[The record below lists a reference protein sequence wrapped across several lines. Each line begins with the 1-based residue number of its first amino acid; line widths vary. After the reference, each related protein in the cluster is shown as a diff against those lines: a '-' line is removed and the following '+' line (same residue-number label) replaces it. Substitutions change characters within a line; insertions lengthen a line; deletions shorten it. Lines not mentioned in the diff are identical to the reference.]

1 MEQFRNLLANLSL
14 KQRISLIVAALLVSG
29 GLFAVTQWNRE
40 RDFKPLYTGLAAEDA
55 GALLARLRESGV
67 EFRLNE
73 NGSSILV
80 PSSKVAELR
89 LQMAA
94 AGLPKTGKLGFELF
108 DKTNFG
114 ATDFA
119 EQVNYHRAIE
129 GELERSLI
137 SLSEVE
143 QARVHVTFPKDSL
156 FVESRQPAKA
166 SVLVK
171 LKPGARLSPQ
181 NVLAICHLLAS
192 AVEGL
197 NAESVSVLDMQGNLL
212 NRPRKASADGIEPS
226 EAGIEYRQKIE
237 KDMLAKIQG
246 TLEPLLGQDKF
257 RAGVF
262 VDCDFSSGELSEETL
277 NPDKSVMLTS
287 MRTDEGTG
295 VSSAG
300 GIPGTPSNLPRPATR
315 ASGSTGGVSRHTE
328 NITYQ
333 TSRTVRHTRLP
344 QGIVKKISASLL
356 IDHNLRWE
364 GSGATSRRITE
375 APSPEKL
382 KAIKDL
388 VAGAIGFSAE
398 RGDQL
403 IVESLP
409 FESTLSAEPVRPQTI
424 PAPAPTAPV
433 NPLTALP
440 PWLQQIL
447 GQKNMSVLIG
457 IGAGIALL
465 LLLGVVF
472 LFKRKGKKDSAQFAK
487 SIRGAPVDLAALSV
501 AADADLE
508 KLLNSKLAEQTAAKE
523 KQASEALSFLKIQPV
538 TTKKTEVLTKHISEE
553 AKKDPTS
560 MAYIVRT
567 WLNEPE
573 R

>member
-1 MEQFRNLLANLSL
+1 MEQLRNLLANLSL
-14 KQRISLIVAALLVSG
+14 KQRMSLIVAALLVGG

-119 EQVNYHRAIE
+119 EQVNYHRAVE

-137 SLSEVE
+137 SLTEVE

-197 NAESVSVLDMQGNLL
+197 NAEAVSVLDMQGNLL
-212 NRPRKASADGIEPS
+212 NRPRKVSADGIEPS

-237 KDMLAKIQG
+237 KDMLAKIQA
-246 TLEPLLGQDKF
+246 TLEPLLGPEKF

-295 VSSAG
+295 VSSSG
-300 GIPGTPSNLPRPATR
+300 GIPGTASNLPRPAAR
-315 ASGSTGGVSRHTE
+315 AGGSVGGVSRHTE

-344 QGIVKKISASLL
+344 QGVVKKISASLL

-409 FESTLSAEPVRPQTI
+409 FESTLSAEPARPQTS
-424 PAPAPTAPV
+424 PVPAPTSPV

-447 GQKNMSVLIG
+447 GQKNMGVLIG
-457 IGAGIALL
+457 VGAGIALVL
-465 LLLGVVF
+465 LVGFVF
-472 LFKRKGKKDSAQFAK
+472 LLKRKSKTRSATLAK
-487 SIRGAPVDLAALSV
+487 TLKGPPPDLAALSA
-501 AADADLE
+501 AADSDLE
-508 KLLNSKLAEQTAAKE
+508 KQLQSKLAEQTAAKE
-523 KQASEALSFLKIQPV
+523 KQASEALNFLKIQPV